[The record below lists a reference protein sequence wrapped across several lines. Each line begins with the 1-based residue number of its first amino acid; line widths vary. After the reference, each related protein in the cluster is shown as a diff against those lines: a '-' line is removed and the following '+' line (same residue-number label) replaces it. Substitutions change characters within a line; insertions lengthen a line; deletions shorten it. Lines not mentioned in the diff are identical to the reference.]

1 MSNRVDNGTTDLS
14 NVEKF
19 VASYP
24 SLTYRFMAQY
34 INGAFQG
41 ARLILGAP
49 PASWSRYTYDTVLF
63 RAGSEIGTIIS
74 DWLSKGEVTFH
85 DQPYALPPLQTAASF
100 QHRPSHTSYGLFT
113 LLKPYTFYRV
123 GFNNAFSQSEGVFAA
138 EDAPFF
144 LIKG

>member
-1 MSNRVDNGTTDLS
+1 MDTGTIDLS
-14 NVEKF
+14 NVRKF
-19 VASYP
+19 VANYP
-24 SLTYRFMAQY
+24 SLTYRFVAQY
-34 INGAFQG
+34 IDGAFQV

-63 RAGSEIGTIIS
+63 RAGSETGTVIS

-85 DQPYALPPLQTAASF
+85 DRRYTLPPLQTAVPF
-100 QHRPSHTSYGLFT
+100 QRRPSHTSYGLFT

-123 GFNNAFSQSEGVFAA
+123 GFNNAASQSEGVLAT

-144 LIKG
+144 LSQQEAE